1 MSERL
6 ALLSTSNAHETV
18 EQFAGKVRE
27 LWDNLGEMTSKLDR
41 RVQETLKPILR
52 SNHPLTVIGLGV
64 VGLGGLT
71 FILAGSAV
79 RLVLRKKR
87 KEASFLEKGRR
98 LGRAVVRVVEN
109 PDRVAQPTQRLGRDV
124 LGVACTVAAATLAKK
139 LIDRAF

>member
-18 EQFAGKVRE
+18 EQFAVKVRE
-27 LWDNLGEMTSKLDR
+27 LWDNLGKMTSKLDR

-52 SNHPLTVIGLGV
+52 SNHPLTV

-98 LGRAVVRVVEN
+98 LGRAVVRVMEN

>member
-6 ALLSTSNAHETV
+6 SLLSPSDARESV
-18 EQFAGKVRE
+18 EQLAGKVKEVRE
-27 LWDNLGEMTSKLDR
+27 NLGRMTSELDR
-41 RVQETLKPILR
+41 RVHDALQPIVR
-52 SNHPLTVIGLGV
+52 SRVPLTV

-71 FILAGSAV
+71 LLLIGNVVGLV
-79 RLVLRKKR
+79 RRKKR
-87 KEASFLEKGRR
+87 KEANLLEKGRR

-109 PDRVAQPTQRLGRDV
+109 PDRMAQPPQGLGREV

>member
-1 MSERL
+1 MGERL
-6 ALLSTSNAHETV
+6 ALLSSNNAQETV
-18 EQFAGKVRE
+18 ERLGGKVRE
-27 LWDNLGEMTSKLDR
+27 LRDNLGRMTSDADR
-41 RVQETLKPILR
+41 WVRDTLKPLR
-52 SNHPLTVIGLGV
+52 SNHPLTV
-64 VGLGGLT
+64 VGLGGLA

-87 KEASFLEKGRR
+87 KEVGFLEKGRR

-109 PDRVAQPTQRLGRDV
+109 PDGVAQPTQSLGRDV